1 MGLFSRKKN
10 EFDPRES
17 YVPEITYDEDL
28 PTTLLKATGVGS
40 QDAKRVEVSYEDT
53 TVVYIFDSGHL
64 KSVEDVNEPLEL
76 LQRFYWVDKERYD
89 EGKLT
94 EIAALA
100 QDNALPVFYSRIVAE
115 YSDYL
120 PLVEEILYAYSVTV
134 MLKTKD
140 QKITNLATDILLG
153 TAEDFAETLNYMS
166 VDSRELSNLL
176 NGLSEKEEDEIG
188 LITKEPIRYSVLN
201 LQDSDFVP
209 ETDVDKIIYAAAES
223 QSTLE
228 DVKALSQGFL
238 FSTILHR
245 VSELE
250 EHKIIEIDEPTRKL
264 LEVADEEDALP
275 SFDDELMDEEEL
287 FAAEPVERV
296 IQKAETEKDRQEE
309 NSVGSDAFTHP
320 EDLAEEDWEYSN
332 PSNDV
337 SDDGDFNFEE
347 LEEQEGTPH
356 ILDGFSTDM
365 KRTLSRNEASKETI
379 KEVSEWLKKNEE
391 LEEETHELD
400 KEIKDLQVRYDET
413 YHTFQYTAVDK
424 TFNENED
431 ISDVELDNIRTISNV
446 VFESLHEAE
455 EERMAIG
462 LERKAL
468 LRKMIK
474 TVSAFTS
481 HDVQETVY
489 KLEQKIEGIENV
501 TNKALHTAKDEEKM
515 AESSD
520 LAISPSVNDESIVN
534 AEENQD
540 VSLVEPTL
548 YGPVVEYSVEDT
560 PLFYELVKTLGN
572 PLNIEK
578 E

>member
-40 QDAKRVEVSYEDT
+40 QDAKRIEVSYEDT
-53 TVVYIFDSGHL
+53 TVVYIFDSGYL

-100 QDNALPVFYSRIVAE
+100 QDNALPVFYSLIAAE

-120 PLVEEILYAYSVTV
+120 PLIEEILYAYSVTV

-140 QKITNLATDILLG
+140 RKITNLATDILLG
-153 TAEDFAETLNYMS
+153 TAENFAETLNYMS

-176 NGLSEKEEDEIG
+176 SGLSEKEENEIS

-201 LQDSDFVP
+201 LQDANFVP
-209 ETDVDKIIYAAAES
+209 ETDIDKIIYAAAES

-228 DVKALSQGFL
+228 DVKMLSQGFL
-238 FSTILHR
+238 FSAILHR
-245 VSELE
+245 ISELE
-250 EHKIIEIDEPTRKL
+250 EQKIIEIDEPTRKL
-264 LEVADEEDALP
+264 LEIADEEDALP

-287 FAAEPVERV
+287 FTDEPVEKV
-296 IQKAETEKDRQEE
+296 IPEAKTEKARQDA
-309 NSVGSDAFTHP
+309 VGSDAFTHP
-320 EDLAEEDWEYSN
+320 EDLAEEDWEYSSPN
-332 PSNDV
+332 NDV

-347 LEEQEGTPH
+347 LEEQEGTAH

-431 ISDVELDNIRTISNV
+431 ISDAELDNIRTISNV

-501 TNKALHTAKDEEKM
+501 INKALHTAKDEERM
-515 AESSD
+515 AESTD
-520 LAISPSVNDESIVN
+520 LAISPSVDESIVN
-534 AEENQD
+534 AEEKQD
-540 VSLVEPTL
+540 VNFVEPTFHA
-548 YGPVVEYSVEDT
+548 PIVEYSVEDT
-560 PLFYELVKTLGN
+560 PLFYELAKTLGN
-572 PLNIEK
+572 PLKTEK